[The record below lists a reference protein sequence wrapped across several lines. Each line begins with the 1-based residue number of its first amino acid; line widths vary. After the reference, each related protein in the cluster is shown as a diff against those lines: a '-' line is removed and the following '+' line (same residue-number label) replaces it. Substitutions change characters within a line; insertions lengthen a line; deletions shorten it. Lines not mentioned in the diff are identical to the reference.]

1 MAHRRHANRVSN
13 AAPEVDPNMSFSFA
27 CGGWL
32 KMYLFGVAKALQ
44 KFELEKNARLIGCSA
59 GALTATGLALHCDFD
74 TIRDHVLKNIV
85 PQAHASLAGYFRVR
99 EYLRDTL
106 GRHGGLQQFEELNAS
121 QQVTVVYTSLS
132 SLKSRRVT
140 TFESMEHLTETL
152 LASCCAAPIAGLPF
166 KLNGEWVMDGGMLD
180 FQPVYDD
187 KTVTVSPF
195 YCVGADIKPSVYVPM
210 WWAVVPPGVKDL
222 EWLFDLGYEDGLK
235 WVVKSG
241 LTGNCK
247 DVVIPNK
254 STNYAGGWNTTVGRV
269 VGYRACESH
278 LLDALFIG
286 LFVCLWRPMAF
297 ICLYLELYLQAIVS
311 GGKAAVFG
319 AAAKLLI
326 SNIIMAALAVAL
338 ATLGLQHTM
347 LFLLGLTATG
357 FFLGGMVLLVGGLQQ
372 AGAVASADWQ
382 RCRSY
387 MRSITSL
394 SLFLHSMPVIGPKVQ
409 IKRHEFLLEHSLV
422 YRVAMHFV

>member
-1 MAHRRHANRVSN
+1 MSDQVSN
-13 AAPEVDPNMSFSFA
+13 SMESSLSFSFA

-59 GALTATGLALHCDFD
+59 GALTATGLALNCDFD
-74 TIRDHVLKNIV
+74 AIRDHVLYRIA
-85 PQAHASLAGYFRVR
+85 PQAHASLASYFRVR
-99 EYLRDTL
+99 TYLRDTL
-106 GRHGGLQQFEELNAS
+106 ARHCCTHLFETLNES
-121 QQVTVVYTSLS
+121 QRLTIVYTSLT

-140 TFESMEHLTETL
+140 TFDSAEHLTETL
-152 LASCCAAPIAGLPF
+152 LASCCAPPIAGLPF
-166 KLNGEWVMDGGMLD
+166 KLDGEWVMDGGMLD
-180 FQPVYDD
+180 FQPVLDD
-187 KTVTVSPF
+187 KTVTISPF

-210 WWAVVPPGVKDL
+210 WWALFPPGVRDV
-222 EWLFDLGYEDGLK
+222 EWLYDLGYEDGLR
-235 WVVKSG
+235 WIVKNG
-241 LTGNCK
+241 LTGGHKN
-247 DVVIPNK
+247 VVIPNK
-254 STNYAGGWNTTVGRV
+254 STKYAGGWNTTVGRV
-269 VGYRACESH
+269 VGYRGFESH
-278 LLDALFIG
+278 FLDALFIG

-297 ICLYLELYLQAIVS
+297 MCLYLELYLQAIVT
-311 GGKAAVFG
+311 GGKAVVFG

-326 SNIIMAALAVAL
+326 TNVFMTSLALAL

-347 LFLLGLTATG
+347 LFLFGLAVTG

-372 AGAVASADWQ
+372 ASAVASADWQ

-394 SLFLHSMPVIGPKVQ
+394 SLFLHSIPLIGPKVQ
-409 IKRHEFLLEHSLV
+409 VKRHDFLLKNSLV

>member
-1 MAHRRHANRVSN
+1 MARHN
-13 AAPEVDPNMSFSFA
+13 AKQQEPTATVEDPALSFSFA

-44 KFELEKNARLIGCSA
+44 EFELEKDARLIGCSA

-74 TIRDHVLKNIV
+74 AIRDHVLHNII

-99 EYLRDTL
+99 SYLRDTL
-106 GRHGGLQQFEELNAS
+106 ARHANLHEFEKLNAS
-121 QQVTVVYTSLS
+121 QQVTIVYTSLS
-132 SLKSRRVT
+132 SLKSRRAT
-140 TFESMEHLTETL
+140 SFESTEHLTETL
-152 LASCCAAPIAGLPF
+152 LASCCAPPIGGLPF
-166 KLNGEWVMDGGMLD
+166 KLNGEWIMDGGMLD
-180 FQPVYDD
+180 FQPVYDS

-210 WWAVVPPGVKDL
+210 WWAVVPPGVRDV

-235 WVVKSG
+235 WIVKNG
-241 LTGNCK
+241 LTGGRKN
-247 DVVIPNK
+247 VVIPDK
-254 STNYAGGWNTTVGRV
+254 STKCAGGWNTTVGRV
-269 VGYRACESH
+269 VGYRGCESH
-278 LLDALFIG
+278 FLDALFIG

-297 ICLYLELYLQAIVS
+297 LCLYLELYLQAIVS
-311 GGKAAVFG
+311 GSKAVVFG
-319 AAAKLLI
+319 AAAKLVI
-326 SNIIMAALAVAL
+326 SNIIMAALAGAV

-347 LFLLGLTATG
+347 LFLLGLVAIG

-372 AGAVASADWQ
+372 ADAAASADWQ

-394 SLFLHSMPVIGPKVQ
+394 SLFLHSMPLIGPKVQ
-409 IKRHEFLLEHSLV
+409 IKRHQFLLEHSLV